1 MYEDNRKIDSQGF
14 LSQGT
19 KTYTPKPISMRFN
32 AANKPAPDHVN
43 HDKEAMRQRRIQ
55 NNQLAMQ
62 QQQMEDAQDAGGG
75 KVICTRYYEF
85 GYLDEHV
92 YAADSILGDRLMI
105 ENPAFVAWYWSWGIP
120 FVNTVLHGQ
129 TKLSRLAIWLGSP
142 LCKAWAQEMA
152 FQVGA
157 VHKGS
162 RVGKWMMKTGQFIF
176 KLSKYNRMEKAVC

>member
-19 KTYTPKPISMRFN
+19 KTYTPKPINIGYHNPS
-32 AANKPAPDHVN
+32 KPAPDHIN
-43 HDKEAMRQRRIQ
+43 PDKEAMRQRKIQ
-55 NNQLAMQ
+55 QQQLAMQ
-62 QQQMEDAQDAGGG
+62 QEQMDDAGKGG
-75 KVICTRYYEF
+75 GSVICTRYFEH

-92 YAADSILGDRLMI
+92 FSADCVFADRLML
-105 ENPAFVAWYWSWGIP
+105 ENPAFIAWYWSWGIP

-176 KLSKYNRMEKAVC
+176 KLSKYSRMEKAAC